1 MASDQNSDGQGQNQG
16 KGQADHDKQARDRSA
31 AQNAGRAAAGNFAFL
46 RAEWPTLYD
55 EATRAERLIHV
66 DPRTACFYA
75 RRAIEIAAR
84 WMYDTDSSLHEPYK
98 KDLAAMLHEATFRQ
112 LVGPTVNAKMDL
124 VRRHGNNAVHK
135 TAPVPRPVA
144 EASVKELFH
153 SLYWFARTY
162 TRQSAQLPPAGI
174 EFDTSAV
181 PRPLSPQARILKQ
194 AELKAKEIEDEARF
208 KEQAEQLAAER
219 AQNADLARRLDELKA
234 QITAAKAANQSV
246 RDTHDYDEKSTRD
259 AFIDLLLKEAGW
271 DLLSPGKDTEYPVTG
286 MPTKSGKGYVDYV
299 LWGDDGKPLAVV
311 EAKRTRR
318 DARDGQQ
325 QAKLYADALQAQF
338 DRRPVIFY
346 TNGYETY
353 LWDDAA
359 WGKDRGY
366 PPRQVQGFFTKDE
379 LHWHIR
385 QRAGRLSLAA
395 TPVNKGIADRPY
407 QLRAIQR
414 VGETFERDQGRQALL
429 VMATGTGKTR
439 TTVALIDQLMKA
451 GWAQRV
457 LFLADRQALVN
468 QAKKA
473 FTENLPNTPSA
484 SLLDDKAASARVLLS
499 TYQTMIKQI
508 DVTDGA
514 GRRRFGPGYF
524 DLIVIDEAHRS
535 VYAKYGELFSYFD
548 SLLLGLTATPKD
560 DIDHNTYKLFA
571 MEDGVPTDSYGL
583 HEAAAEGYLVL
594 PKAVK
599 VPLKFMEHGIRYAD
613 LSDEEKAE
621 WDAKEWTEDGDV
633 PDAVGRHDMNKY
645 LFNDDTVDKMLET
658 LMVFGHRVEGGDRL
672 GKTIIFAKNDDH
684 ARFIELRYNVNYP
697 KGGGRT
703 ARVITYK
710 ETYAQS
716 LIDDFSNPKNPPN
729 APDIAISV
737 DMLDTGIDVPEVV
750 NLVFAKPVFSKTKFW
765 QMIGRGTRLRPALYG
780 PDPENPDHDKQ
791 NFFVFDF
798 CGNIDFFNSQMDR
811 SEGRTA
817 ATLTERLLQRQ
828 LDLVRVLDKRQ
839 QPDPSR
845 DAGPDGIG
853 TEAEIR
859 WSLAHRLHQTVT
871 GMNLDNFLVRP
882 HRRDIEVFGE
892 FGNWHRVDDDA
903 DASIRDHLL
912 GLPSEFRLD
921 GDETGEE
928 AKRFD
933 LMAYGLQL
941 AALEGGKEF
950 AKLRT
955 KIQDI
960 ASNLLTKTNI
970 PAVGEQAE
978 LLEAVAGEEWWHD
991 ITLPLL
997 EDMRRRLRRLARL
1010 TDPKVKRNVV
1020 YTDFIDEFGDF
1031 TETEI
1036 QGMPQGTDEHRFRQ
1050 RARAYLLRHEDQPVI
1065 HKLRTNEQITESDL
1079 SALEEIFLSE
1089 AIASQE
1095 DLDEVRSSG
1104 GLGLFV
1110 RGLCGLD
1117 RQAAQKAFEG
1127 FLTGKELSAR
1137 QLDFLTLIVDTVT
1150 KRGILGLGDLYE
1162 DSFADLSP
1170 GGPDD
1175 LFTGEELEGL
1185 KVIFKELERTA
1196 KPAALAA

>member
-1 MASDQNSDGQGQNQG
+1 MGNERNGDDQRQTHQE
-16 KGQADHDKQARDRSA
+16 KQAHDRSA
-31 AQNAGRAAAGNFAFL
+31 ADNIGRTAGGNFVFL

-55 EATRAERLIHV
+55 EAIRAERLIHH
-66 DPRTACFYA
+66 DPRAACFYA
-75 RRAIEIAAR
+75 RRAVEIAAR
-84 WMYDTDSSLHEPYK
+84 WMYDKDSSLNEPYK
-98 KDLAAMLHEATFRQ
+98 RDLAAMLHEPSFRQ

-124 VRRHGNNAVHK
+124 IRRHGNNAVHK
-135 TAPVPRPVA
+135 AAPVPRVVA

-162 TRQSAQLPPAGI
+162 TRQAAALPPAGL

-181 PRPLSPQARILKQ
+181 PRPLSPQARALKQ
-194 AELKAKEIEDEARF
+194 AELKAKEAEDEARF
-208 KEQAEQLAAER
+208 KEQAEHLAAER
-219 AQNADLARRLDELKA
+219 AQNEDLARQLEELKA
-234 QITAAKAANQSV
+234 QIAAVKAANQAV
-246 RDTHDYDEKSTRD
+246 RDTHDYDEQATRD

-271 DLLSPGKDTEYPVTG
+271 DLLTPGKDTEYPIATG
-286 MPTKSGKGYVDYV
+286 MPTKTGKGYVDYV

-325 QAKLYADALQAQF
+325 QAKLYADALEKQF
-338 DRRPVIFY
+338 NRRPVIFY

-353 LWDDAA
+353 LWDD
-359 WGKDRGY
+359 GLGY
-366 PPRQVQGFFTKDE
+366 PPRRVQGFFTKDE
-379 LHWHIR
+379 LYWRIR
-385 QRAGRLSLAA
+385 QRAGRLSLTT
-395 TPVNKGIADRPY
+395 TPVNEKIAGRPY
-407 QLRAIQR
+407 QLRAIKR
-414 VGETFERDQGRQALL
+414 VGETFERDLGRQALL

-439 TTVALIDQLMKA
+439 TTVALVGQLMKA

-457 LFLADRQALVN
+457 LFLADRQALVT
-468 QAKKA
+468 QAMKA
-473 FTENLPNTPSA
+473 FKENLPNTPVA
-484 SLLDDKAASARVLLS
+484 SLLDDKAASARVYLS
-499 TYQTMIKQI
+499 TYQTMMKQI

-514 GRRRFGPGYF
+514 GRRRFGPGHF

-535 VYAKYGELFSYFD
+535 VYAKYGELFRYFD

-560 DIDHNTYKLFA
+560 EIDHNTYKLFA
-571 MEDGVPTDSYGL
+571 MEDGVPTDSYDL
-583 HEAAAEGYLVL
+583 QEAAAEGYLVL

-599 VPLKFMEHGIRYAD
+599 VPLKFMEQGIRYAD

-621 WDAKEWTEDGDV
+621 WDAKEWTEDGDI
-633 PDAVGRHDMNKY
+633 PDVVGRHEMNKF
-645 LFNDDTVDKMLET
+645 LFNEDTVDKMLET
-658 LMVFGHRVEGGDRL
+658 LMTRGHRVEGGDRL
-672 GKTIIFAKNDDH
+672 GKTIIFAKNNDH
-684 ARFIELRYNVNYP
+684 ARYIEERYNANYP
-697 KGGGRT
+697 QGAGHT

-765 QMIGRGTRLRPALYG
+765 QMIGRGTRLRPVLYG
-780 PDPENPDHDKQ
+780 PDPDNPDHNKQ
-791 NFFVFDF
+791 NFYVFDF
-798 CGNIDFFNSQMDR
+798 CGNIDFFNSQLDR
-811 SEGRTA
+811 SEGRRA
-817 ATLTERLLQRQ
+817 VTLTEKLLQRQ

-839 QPDPSR
+839 QPDPAR
-845 DAGPDGIG
+845 DAGPDAIG

-871 GMNLDNFLVRP
+871 GMNLSNFLVRP
-882 HRRDIEVFGE
+882 HRLEIEVFSD
-892 FGNWHRVDDDA
+892 FGSWHRVDDGA
-903 DASIRDHLL
+903 DTALREHLL
-912 GLPSEFRLD
+912 GLPSEFRPD
-921 GDETGEE
+921 DEETGEE

-933 LMAYGLQL
+933 LTAYGLQL

-950 AKLRT
+950 AKLRA

-970 PAVGEQAE
+970 PVVGEQAE
-978 LLEAVAGEEWWHD
+978 LLEAVAGEEWWD
-991 ITLPLL
+991 GVTLPLL
-997 EDMRRRLRRLARL
+997 EDMRRRMRRLARL

-1020 YTDFIDEFGDF
+1020 YTDFIDELGDI
-1031 TETEI
+1031 TEAEI
-1036 QGMPQGTDEHRFRQ
+1036 QGMPQGTDEQRFKQ
-1050 RARAYLLRHEDQPVI
+1050 KARAYLLRHEDQPVVR
-1065 HKLRTNEQITESDL
+1065 KLRLNEQITKLDL
-1079 SALEEIFLSE
+1079 ADLEEIFLTE
-1089 AIASQE
+1089 AIASPE

-1117 RQAAQKAFEG
+1117 RQAAQKAFEV
-1127 FLTGKELSAR
+1127 FCSGKQFSSR
-1137 QLDFLTLIVDTVT
+1137 QLDFLTLIIDTVA

-1162 DSFADLSP
+1162 DSFADLAP

-1175 LFTGEELEGL
+1175 LFTGEELEVL
-1185 KVIFKELERTA
+1185 NVIFKELERTA
-1196 KPAALAA
+1196 RPTTLAA